1 MTLIFEVSTAQVQ
14 SIKVLF
20 ETLQKL
26 VTDTNWE
33 IDHTGIRNTDTNIA
47 QTVLIHVK
55 LDANKF
61 EHFFCARRIVIGVN
75 MLVLHRIAKTIHAA
89 STLCLFMEEEDPNH
103 LGIRVENTEKNTTSM
118 FKVNL
123 LDLDTRMRIVD
134 PITFDHTIVIPSSDF
149 QKHIR
154 DLSVVS
160 DYVEIRNIDSE
171 LTLMARGDD
180 YSMETTIRDIV
191 MHGDDVALLPPPP
204 LSSGQ
209 PQKEGEDDDEAGGNG
224 IIQGEFLI
232 SYLVQFT
239 HCTSI
244 SPMVEIMMRNNFPI
258 LLVYQ
263 VASLGT
269 VKLAL
274 SQAMRK

>member
-33 IDHTGIRNTDTNIA
+33 IDQTGIRNTDTNIA

-61 EHFFCARRIVIGVN
+61 EHFYCARRIVIGVN
-75 MLVLHRIAKTIHAA
+75 MLVLHRIAKTIHAS

-123 LDLDTRMRIVD
+123 LDLDTRMRIVE
-134 PITFDHTIVIPSSDF
+134 PITFDHTIVIPSADF

-160 DYVEIRNIDSE
+160 DYVEVRNIGSE
-171 LTLMARGDD
+171 LTLVSRGDD

-191 MHGDDVALLPPPP
+191 MHGDSTDPVSQQGAT
-204 LSSGQ
+204 
-209 PQKEGEDDDEAGGNG
+209 EDGG

>member
-33 IDHTGIRNTDTNIA
+33 IDDTGIRNTDTNIA

-61 EHFFCARRIVIGVN
+61 EHFYCARRIVIGVN
-75 MLVLHRIAKTIHAA
+75 MLVLHRIAKTIHAS

-103 LGIRVENTEKNTTSM
+103 LGIRVENTEKSTTSL

-154 DLSVVS
+154 DLSVVA
-160 DYVEIRNIDSE
+160 DYVEIRNVGSE
-171 LTLMARGDD
+171 LTLVAKGDD

-191 MHGDDVALLPPPP
+191 MHGDDIASTV
-204 LSSGQ
+204 
-209 PQKEGEDDDEAGGNG
+209 PQDQDGG

-274 SQAMRK
+274 SQAIRK

>member
-61 EHFFCARRIVIGVN
+61 EHFYCARRIVIGVN
-75 MLVLHRIAKTIHAA
+75 MLVLHRIAKTIHAT

-160 DYVEIRNIDSE
+160 DYVEIRNVDSE

-191 MHGDDVALLPPPP
+191 MHGDSLPTKS
-204 LSSGQ
+204 LEEEEM
-209 PQKEGEDDDEAGGNG
+209 KTTVDDAGKG

>member
-33 IDHTGIRNTDTNIA
+33 IDHTGIRNTDTNIT

-61 EHFFCARRIVIGVN
+61 EHFYCARRIVIGVN
-75 MLVLHRIAKTIHAA
+75 MLVLHRIAKTIHAS

-103 LGIRVENTEKNTTSM
+103 LGIRVENTEKNTTSL

-154 DLSVVS
+154 DLSVVA
-160 DYVEIRNIDSE
+160 DYVEIRNIGAE
-171 LTLMARGDD
+171 LTLVARGDD

-191 MHGDDVALLPPPP
+191 MHGDALENPTTPTTPPP
-204 LSSGQ
+204 SS
-209 PQKEGEDDDEAGGNG
+209 PQDEEESS

-274 SQAMRK
+274 SQAIRK